1 MKKEIKTNKMKGFKA
16 TDEDLKCRDF
26 QYEIGKEYE
35 EEKAILCSRGFH
47 FCENPLDVLNYYDLT
62 NSRFFE
68 VEADEVA
75 EQPEDVEDTKRVSKK
90 IKLTAELGLKGLIN
104 ASFKYIKEQCDVKDI
119 GKDNIVDD
127 NKYSKVATSGDG
139 SKVATSGDGSKVAT
153 SGYGSQVATSG
164 DGSQVATSGDGSKVA
179 LNGTN
184 SIGMIA
190 GYDGEI
196 KGKKGDWITLAEW
209 KYDFNKGK
217 YIPVCVKSAQIDGEI
232 LKEDTYYTLK
242 NGEFEE
248 C

>member
-1 MKKEIKTNKMKGFKA
+1 MKKENKTNKMIGFKA
-16 TDEDLKCRDF
+16 TNKDLKCRDF

-35 EEKAILCSRGFH
+35 EEQARLCDRGFH

-75 EQPEDVEDTKRVSKK
+75 ENPKDVEDTKRVSKK
-90 IKLTAELGLKGLIN
+90 IKLTAELGLGGLIN
-104 ASFKYIKEQCDVKDI
+104 ASFKYIKEQCNVEDTD
-119 GKDNIVDD
+119 KDNIVDD
-127 NKYSKVATSGDG
+127 DKFSKVATSG
-139 SKVATSGDGSKVAT
+139 A
-153 SGYGSQVATSG
+153 
-164 DGSQVATSGDGSKVA
+164 GSKVA

-184 SIGMIA
+184 SVGMIA
-190 GYDGEI
+190 GMGGKI

-209 KYDFNKGK
+209 KYDYNKGK
-217 YIPVCVKSAQIDGEI
+217 YIIVCVKTARIDGEV
-232 LKEDTYYTLK
+232 LKEDTYYTLN